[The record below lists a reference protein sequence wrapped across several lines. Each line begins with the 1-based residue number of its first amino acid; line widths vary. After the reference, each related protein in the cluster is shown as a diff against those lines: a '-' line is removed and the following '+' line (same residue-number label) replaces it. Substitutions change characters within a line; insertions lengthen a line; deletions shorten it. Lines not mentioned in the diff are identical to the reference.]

1 MDKIKHFANMLEY
14 KGTLSDGFVKQMNTT
29 VLSATLQ
36 GELKVKWVTIPVK
49 ARMIRISSPLLPH
62 GLIARGNTLRCAIYY

>member
-1 MDKIKHFANMLEY
+1 MYQGSLSLDNENDKGCIELCIGFNDIDKIKHFANVLKH

-36 GELKVKWVTIPVK
+36 GELKVK
-49 ARMIRISSPLLPH
+49 
-62 GLIARGNTLRCAIYY
+62 